1 MLASFI
7 FPATSPFNSLAAVV
21 HGSGRRPRG
30 LAAPS
35 YLWRLTQR
43 QKIPTS
49 GHWTDEWESPTRLL
63 TSLFILAET
72 LQESLGE
79 ECEAVRG
86 VGGRGG
92 AGRIPWFNSQHS
104 HKDMESQTGQDG
116 KVYVDHRIVLRK
128 GFKAFFFPFFN

>member
-1 MLASFI
+1 M
-7 FPATSPFNSLAAVV
+7 

-30 LAAPS
+30 LAAPP

-49 GHWTDEWESPTRLL
+49 GRWTDEWESLTRLL

-86 VGGRGG
+86 GGGGG
-92 AGRIPWFNSQHS
+92 AGQIPWFNSQHS
-104 HKDMESQTGQDG
+104 HKDMENQTGQDG

-128 GFKAFFFPFFN
+128 GFKVFFFPFFN